1 MSAGKHTRAHRAPD
15 RRRRALAVA
24 LMTAVVV
31 WACTAFVL
39 KPQDAPTDQAVAA
52 ASAAEATTPGTTAL
66 AEPDTAPVPAPVP
79 TPVSAPAQLPAAT
92 PPQSPLPTCAYGDEP
107 APRAALHEWPVTL
120 LDTTYRLPADYAPQD
135 LVNLTAALAHVAP
148 GQTLAAAGHQLRTE
162 AAQGLVAL
170 FEAAEAQGVKLA
182 VQSAYR
188 SYDYQASTF
197 EYWTQQDGYE
207 QALRTSARPGHSEHQ
222 LGTAVDLRSRHGPAA
237 WDLPDWADTPEG
249 AWVLA
254 NAHLYGF
261 VLSYPRG
268 EEHRSCYAY
277 EPWHYRYVGREL
289 AQAIHATGD
298 PPRVH
303 LWRLIRGSEGSQVE
317 PEGRS

>member
-1 MSAGKHTRAHRAPD
+1 MSAGPEASPPRAPN
-15 RRRRALAVA
+15 RRRRALLVA
-24 LMTAVVV
+24 LTAAALV
-31 WACTAFVL
+31 WASAAFVL
-39 KPQDAPTDQAVAA
+39 KAQDDPTDQAATAAGNAPAA
-52 ASAAEATTPGTTAL
+52 AQETAALPAPA
-66 AEPDTAPVPAPVP
+66 AAPV
-79 TPVSAPAQLPAAT
+79 QLPAAT
-92 PPQSPLPTCAYGDEP
+92 PAPPPLPTCAYRDEP
-107 APRAALHEWPVTL
+107 APRAELHDWPVTL
-120 LDTTYRLPADYAPQD
+120 LDTTYRLPADYAPPD
-135 LVNLTAALAHVAP
+135 LVDLAAALAHVAP
-148 GQTLAAAGHQLRTE
+148 GQAVAASGHQLRAE
-162 AAQGLVAL
+162 AAQGLTAL
-170 FEAAEAQGVKLA
+170 FEAAEAHGVQLA

-188 SYDYQASTF
+188 SYGYQASTF

-254 NAHLYGF
+254 NAHLHGF

-289 AQAIHATGD
+289 AQAIHAAGD
-298 PPRVH
+298 PPRVY
-303 LWRLIRGSEGSQVE
+303 LWRLLMEGEGAQVE